1 MAAKA
6 TALPAVLAGALCLL
20 LLRAFVASSGSEQAA
35 FLSPQ
40 VQDTTIT
47 PAEQRQAALGAAVLP
62 ALSVA
67 AVPGVAEAA
76 TEQELNRF
84 GFVFAIFWLGAFVAG
99 LARMLTTGKL

>member
-40 VQDTTIT
+40 APST
-47 PAEQRQAALGAAVLP
+47 PTEQRQAGAALGAAVLP

-67 AVPGVAEAA
+67 AVPGAAEAA